1 MFARGG
7 KPFAQISIDLWIKYD
22 IIISTTLFLIQ
33 PNINIFKT
41 IILSLTVNCCF
52 LFKCFK

>member
-52 LFKCFK
+52 LFQCFK